1 MSQSPVFISR
11 SVRLEGMID
20 VIFLSSLI
28 GSWLGQLGRWHW
40 VLDLFSHFRWQYL
53 FVCIL
58 ADAWAFWR
66 KRTLVKLAGLTT
78 LMLNAWLI
86 GQPSSGRTSTSVADF
101 KLRVVSLNVLTSNDD
116 HDAVIDFLH
125 STHADV
131 IFLMEVDDVWISALR
146 PLLKTHPH
154 HWQNVRQD
162 NFGLAMYS
170 RVPLQEIT
178 LLTDELR
185 SSVPSLQVL
194 IKHAGREF
202 RLLGTHPLPPISSF
216 YAASRDQQLSAIPDW
231 VSTIQE
237 PILVIGDLNASPWSH
252 AMSSLTR
259 SSGLRL
265 AANAWQPTW
274 RLNSPFAIPID
285 HALTTKSLRITGRQI
300 GPDVGSDHRAQ
311 IIDLG
316 WAQ

>member
-1 MSQSPVFISR
+1 MSQSPAFISR

-20 VIFLSSLI
+20 LIFLLSFVC
-28 GSWLGQLGRWHW
+28 SWLGLLGRWHW

-53 FVCIL
+53 LVCVL
-58 ADAWAFWR
+58 AVAWAFWR

-86 GQPSSGRTSTSVADF
+86 GQPNSGRASTPVADF
-101 KLRVVSLNVLTSNDD
+101 KLRVVSLNVLTSNED
-116 HDAVIDFLH
+116 HDAVIDFLN
-125 STHADV
+125 STNADV
-131 IFLMEVDDVWISALR
+131 IFLMEVDDVWISALK
-146 PLLKTHPH
+146 PLQNTHPH
-154 HWQNVRQD
+154 RWENSRQD
-162 NFGLAMYS
+162 NFGLALYS
-170 RVPLQEIT
+170 RLPLQEIT
-178 LLTDELR
+178 LLTDELK
-185 SSVPSLQVL
+185 SSVPSMQVL

-202 RLLGTHPLPPISSF
+202 RLLGTHPLPPISNL
-216 YAASRDQQLSAIPDW
+216 YAASRDQQLSAIHDW

-237 PILVIGDLNASPWSH
+237 PMLVIGDLNASPWSH

-285 HALTTKSLRITGRQI
+285 HALTTKSLLITERQI

-316 WAQ
+316 WAR

>member
-1 MSQSPVFISR
+1 MPQSPAFISR
-11 SVRLEGMID
+11 SVHLEGMID

-58 ADAWAFWR
+58 AVAWAFWR

-86 GQPSSGRTSTSVADF
+86 GQPSSGRTSTSVVDF

-125 STHADV
+125 STHTDV

-216 YAASRDQQLSAIPDW
+216 YAASRDQQLFAIPDW

>member
-1 MSQSPVFISR
+1 MPQSPAFISR
-11 SVRLEGMID
+11 SVHLEGMID

-58 ADAWAFWR
+58 AVAWAFWR

-86 GQPSSGRTSTSVADF
+86 GQPSSGRTSTSVVDF

-285 HALTTKSLRITGRQI
+285 HALTTKSLSITGRQI